1 MMQPWHILI
10 VPREFQLHLKEIW
23 QYDKKDIEKFDKNIK
38 ETDWNDKIGNVDD
51 VDDMCNE
58 FTKTF
63 LEIARDCIPTKD
75 IIVRENDKPWFN
87 NTLRKEIRIRD
98 RIRKK
103 ALKHNRVRL

>member
-1 MMQPWHILI
+1 LAILQI
-10 VPREFQLHLKEIW
+10 
-23 QYDKKDIEKFDKNIK
+23 DIEKFEKNIN
-38 ETDWNDKIGNVDD
+38 EIDWNDKIRNFDD

-63 LEIARDCIPTKD
+63 LEIARNCIPTKE

-103 ALKHNRVRL
+103 SFKTQ

>member
-1 MMQPWHILI
+1 
-10 VPREFQLHLKEIW
+10 
-23 QYDKKDIEKFDKNIK
+23 
-38 ETDWNDKIGNVDD
+38 
-51 VDDMCNE
+51 MCNE

-63 LEIARDCIPTKD
+63 LEIARDCIPTKE

-103 ALKHNRVRL
+103 VLKHKRVSDITKLKKQRNKVNNMKKIARENFKNNID